1 MNTDG
6 GLRRMLP
13 PPHRRP
19 GLLAV
24 LVRWR
29 AELLFVGIG
38 ASLWHYAGGAAVGA
52 VCTLLAVLTAF
63 VPPVRTVVRNAVQA
77 VLTMH
82 RVRSGMVQA
91 GIADRSGRVPWIV
104 GATARRDVVLVSL
117 WLHSG
122 TVPDDLRGATS
133 VLATACGA
141 AEVEIH
147 QRSLR
152 QDRVVVAV
160 VRPRW
165 GWPTR

>member
-1 MNTDG
+1 VSTDG
-6 GLRRMLP
+6 GLRRILP
-13 PPHRRP
+13 PPRRRP

-29 AELLFVGIG
+29 AELLLVGAV
-38 ASLWHYAGGAAVGA
+38 ASLWHHAGGVAVGA
-52 VCTLLAVLTAF
+52 AGVLLVVLTAF
-63 VPPVRTVVRNAVQA
+63 VPPVRVVVRDAVQS
-77 VLTMH
+77 VLAMH

-91 GIADRSGRVPWIV
+91 GVADRRGRVPWIV
-104 GATARRDVVLVSL
+104 GATARKDVVLVSL

-122 TVPDDLRGATS
+122 TVPDDLRGATP

-141 AEVEIH
+141 ASVEIH
-147 QRSLR
+147 QRSVR

-160 VRPRW
+160 LRPRW